1 MRLPLKDKDKNRDKA
16 IPKIAIMLALMLLLS
31 TQASTQNPQPQD
43 PPPKKAGQI
52 RIPTQA
58 TTPLFAG
65 KQGKQKTEISFDP
78 ATRMVTLK
86 FLVQDPNGYFI
97 TNIRRDNFVVYE
109 NDARQQNVTCEIE
122 HAPASLLLLLE
133 FGGRAPGFNREASQ
147 KVTEA
152 AEEFMDELGREDRI
166 AIWKYNDK
174 VDKIADPSDSREKLS
189 SILLGLGA
197 PEVSETN
204 LYDAIIFAT
213 EQMRPIAGRKA
224 IILISSGIDTF
235 SKAHYQDVLQT
246 VQDADTPIYAVGLT
260 RVLRDIAEREY
271 RTGSVAKM
279 DWTKAEMELQKI
291 ASASGGRAY
300 VPENTVDLSPIYDDM
315 MENLK
320 VRYVLTYRSSNNLD
334 PNTPRSVRVA
344 LVDPNTGGPLRI
356 VDANAKTVPA
366 MVVVQDSYTPNSR
379 K

>member
-1 MRLPLKDKDKNRDKA
+1 MRLPLKDKDNA
-16 IPKIAIMLALMLLLS
+16 TPKVAIMLALILLLS
-31 TQASTQNPQPQD
+31 TQANSQNPQPQN
-43 PPPKKAGQI
+43 PQPKKAGQI

-58 TTPLFAG
+58 ATSLFAG

-97 TNIRRDNFVVYE
+97 PNIRRDNFVVYE
-109 NDARQQNVTCEIE
+109 NDVRQQNVTCEIE
-122 HAPASLLLLLE
+122 HAPVSLLLLLE
-133 FGGRAPGFNREASQ
+133 SGGRAPGFNREASQ

-189 SILLGLGA
+189 SILLGLDA

-246 VQDADTPIYAVGLT
+246 VQAANTPIYTIGLT

-271 RTGSVAKM
+271 RTGPVAKM
-279 DWTKAEMELQKI
+279 DWTKAEVELQKI

-320 VRYVLTYRSSNNLD
+320 VRYVLTYRSSNDLD
-334 PNTPRSVRVA
+334 PNTPRFVRVA

-356 VDANAKTVPA
+356 VDANAKTIPA

>member
-1 MRLPLKDKDKNRDKA
+1 MRLPLKDKDNA
-16 IPKIAIMLALMLLLS
+16 TPQVAIMLALILLLS
-31 TQASTQNPQPQD
+31 TQANSQNSQPQNPQ
-43 PPPKKAGQI
+43 PKKAGQI

-58 TTPLFAG
+58 ATPLFAG

-97 TNIRRDNFVVYE
+97 PNIRRDNFVVYE
-109 NDARQQNVTCEIE
+109 NDVRQQNVTCEIE
-122 HAPASLLLLLE
+122 HAAVSLLLLLE

-246 VQDADTPIYAVGLT
+246 VQAADTPIYAIGLT

-271 RTGSVAKM
+271 RTGPVAKM
-279 DWTKAEMELQKI
+279 DWTKAEVELQKI

-300 VPENTVDLSPIYDDM
+300 VPENIVDLSPIYDDM

-320 VRYVLTYRSSNNLD
+320 VRYVLTYRSSKDLD

-356 VDANAKTVPA
+356 VDANAKTIPA